1 MDWELVFNICAVI
14 GAVGTFGGLILG
26 LIKLFRKP
34 KAQLHFA
41 NGKKEITFSPHYCRS
56 ISTKYYVG
64 PQTSSYDASAFERLV
79 EKYNQKLAEE
89 NEFVLPFRL
98 TNTGKLQLEN
108 YRVEIDFDE
117 GIQAI
122 GVRANWSLAMQQL
135 IEYTTEQDGVCV
147 QNHKRKIIYTPENKM
162 PLNQLDYKDFAVR
175 ISPNQDAE
183 KIELHWRI
191 SAKDFF
197 KEGKLLI
204 HLTPQVDEL
213 DEICF
218 KNCER
223 DVPEGGDLIEDLMPY
238 IEKMQKLVYNKQ

>member
-34 KAQLHFA
+34 KAQLRFA

-108 YRVEIDFDE
+108 YRVEIDYDN
-117 GIQAI
+117 GINDI
-122 GVRANWSLAMQQL
+122 GVRANHSLTIQQCIESTNAL
-135 IEYTTEQDGVCV
+135 EGVYLHKDKSQIEYSPLS
-147 QNHKRKIIYTPENKM
+147 II
-162 PLNQLDYKDFAVR
+162 PLNQKDHKDFSVCFY
-175 ISPNQDAE
+175 PNPDAE

-204 HLTPQVDEL
+204 HLTPRVDEL
-213 DEICF
+213 DEMHF

-223 DVPEGGDLIEDLMPY
+223 DVPEGGYLIEDLMPY
-238 IEKMQKLVYNKQ
+238 IEKMQKLVYYKQ

>member
-34 KAQLHFA
+34 KAQLRFA
-41 NGKKEITFSPHYCRS
+41 NGEKDITFSPHYCRN

-64 PQTSSYDASAFERLV
+64 PQTNSYDASAFEHLV
-79 EKYNQKLAEE
+79 EKYNQKLAKE
-89 NEFVLPFRL
+89 NELVLPFRL

-108 YRVEIDFDE
+108 YRVEIDYDN
-117 GIQAI
+117 GINDI
-122 GVRANWSLAMQQL
+122 GVRTNHSLTIQQCIESTNAL
-135 IEYTTEQDGVCV
+135 EGVYLHKDKSQIEYSPLS
-147 QNHKRKIIYTPENKM
+147 II
-162 PLNQLDYKDFAVR
+162 PLNQKDHKDFSVR
-175 ISPNQDAE
+175 FYPNPDAE

-204 HLTPQVDEL
+204 HLTPRVDEL
-213 DEICF
+213 DDIHF

-223 DVPEGGDLIEDLMPY
+223 DVPEGAEKIEDITPY
-238 IEKMQKLVYNKQ
+238 IKQFEELLKEE

>member
-1 MDWELVFNICAVI
+1 MDWELVFNICAGI

-34 KAQLHFA
+34 KAQLRFA
-41 NGKKEITFSPHYCRS
+41 NGEKDITFSPHYCRN

-64 PQTSSYDASAFERLV
+64 PQTNSYDASAFERLV
-79 EKYNQKLAEE
+79 EKYNQKLAKE
-89 NEFVLPFRL
+89 NELVLPFRL

-108 YRVEIDFDE
+108 YRVEIDYDN
-117 GIQAI
+117 GINDI
-122 GVRANWSLAMQQL
+122 GVRANHSLTIQQCIESTNAL
-135 IEYTTEQDGVCV
+135 EGLYLHKDKSQIEYSPLS
-147 QNHKRKIIYTPENKM
+147 II
-162 PLNQLDYKDFAVR
+162 PLNQKDHKDFSVR
-175 ISPNQDAE
+175 FYPNPDAE

-204 HLTPQVDEL
+204 HLTPRVDEL
-213 DEICF
+213 DEIHF

-223 DVPEGGDLIEDLMPY
+223 DVPEGGYLIEDLMPY
-238 IEKMQKLVYNKQ
+238 IEKMQKLVYDKQ